1 MEIKYEKYN
10 KLIDSKEP
18 IDVEGSLVIEDK
30 NGKSMYYHMFNDG
43 TKSIKIYPKIL
54 YRFCKKISSKKQII
68 KLEKVK
74 KYNSRGRFAEEFDL
88 LESTVFRLI
97 ALNDLDELL
106 KLKLDNKY
114 IKQKFLVKK

>member
-1 MEIKYEKYN
+1 MDFVR
-10 KLIDSKEP
+10 KLAQ
-18 IDVEGSLVIEDK
+18 K
-30 NGKSMYYHMFNDG
+30 N
-43 TKSIKIYPKIL
+43 T
-54 YRFCKKISSKKQII
+54 II